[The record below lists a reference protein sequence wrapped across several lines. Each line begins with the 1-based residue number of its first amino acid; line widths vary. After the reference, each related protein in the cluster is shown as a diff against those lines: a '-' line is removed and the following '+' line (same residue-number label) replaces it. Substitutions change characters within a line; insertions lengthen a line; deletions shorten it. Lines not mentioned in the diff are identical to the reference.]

1 MILCGHLT
9 CSVGLEERRW
19 QMAHALRSGTKEI
32 KKCKIRL
39 FLVSLGIAA
48 AIVLWPKSPAVT
60 ATPTAPSISIQELHR
75 LIPLH
80 GLPVQQLEDQGL
92 VYSGSAD
99 KTRYT
104 FPPDRIFF

>member
-32 KKCKIRL
+32 NMIKISL
-39 FLVSLGIAA
+39 VLVSLGIAA

-80 GLPVQQLEDQGL
+80 GLPVQQLEDQSL
-92 VYSGSAD
+92 VYSGSAEQ
-99 KTRYT
+99 TR
-104 FPPDRIFF
+104 